1 MSRRRGEKHRAAT
14 QPRLARAAGREIR
27 CPDIDREQAVG
38 GVTGD
43 AASAVV
49 VSGGGVDRRVVAGVA
64 ARGVEMNKLRDDV
77 MKILVEVIRNG
88 DDVKGRMIRS
98 GRC

>member
-1 MSRRRGEKHRAAT
+1 
-14 QPRLARAAGREIR
+14 
-27 CPDIDREQAVG
+27 
-38 GVTGD
+38 
-43 AASAVV
+43 
-49 VSGGGVDRRVVAGVA
+49 
-64 ARGVEMNKLRDDV
+64 MNKLRDDV